1 MLNSDSTVDSRTV
14 RPRRRSLAEVLRAL
28 TRPKVPIMFVLGFSS
43 GLPFML
49 IGNTLGF
56 WLAEDGI
63 KLAVIGFTSWIGLT
77 YTVKFLWGGVV
88 DRIHLPFLG
97 RLGRRR
103 GWMVATQLGVAAGL
117 IGMSFVDP
125 RAHIGT
131 LVVFGLLAGVS
142 AAAQDTVIDAWRIE
156 SAADPDELG
165 LLTAAYSL
173 GFRIALIATEAWI
186 LIVATAVGWPSAY
199 AIYGGLMMF
208 GLVAALLAAEPKRA
222 DSVMDMLAKATRHR
236 RIAGITDALVGPF
249 VAFFKAHGAS
259 AAALM
264 LGTIT
269 LYHLCD
275 YLRGPMSNPYYLTLG
290 IHKPQIAYI
299 RTTLG
304 LAGSLGGIA
313 LGGWSALRLG
323 NRTSL
328 IIGAILQPL
337 AVAAFAILGFHRS
350 DFDLIATGPFHI
362 TAFGTIMTF
371 DSIVMAYS
379 GVALVAF
386 MSTLTSLGYTA
397 TQYALLTSALTWTG
411 KTLKGFSGV
420 IVDSLQ
426 QGRTQLEAYAL
437 FYLLAASIGIP
448 AIVACLMAS
457 RSRPLSE
464 AR

>member
-1 MLNSDSTVDSRTV
+1 MGD
-14 RPRRRSLAEVLRAL
+14 VLRAL
-28 TRPKVPIMFVLGFSS
+28 SRPKIAIMLVLGFSS

-63 KLAVIGFTSWIGLT
+63 KLAVIGFASWIGLT
-77 YTVKFLWGGVV
+77 YTVKFLWGAIV
-88 DRIHLPFLG
+88 DRLRPPLLG
-97 RLGRRR
+97 KLGRRR
-103 GWMVATQLGVAAGL
+103 GWIMATQLGVGVGL

-125 RAHIGT
+125 RAHIGS
-131 LVVFGLLAGVS
+131 LIAFGLFTGVC

-186 LIVATAVGWPSAY
+186 LLVANAVGWPTAY
-199 AIYGGLMMF
+199 AIFGALMGL
-208 GLVAALLAAEPKRA
+208 GIVASLLAREPARA
-222 DSVMDMLAKATRHR
+222 DTAMDLKAATAKLGPLTAA
-236 RIAGITDALVGPF
+236 IDAVVGPF
-249 VAFFKAHGAS
+249 VAFFRAHGLA
-259 AAALM
+259 AAALI

-275 YLRGPMSNPYYLTLG
+275 YLRGPMSNPYYLALG
-290 IHKPQIAYI
+290 IHKPEIAYV

-304 LAGSLGGIA
+304 LAGSFAGIA

-323 NRTSL
+323 NRSTL

-337 AVAAFAILGFHRS
+337 AVAAFAILGFHRA
-350 DFDLIATGPFHI
+350 DFDLISVGAVHL
-362 TAFGTIMTF
+362 TAFGAIMSC
-371 DSIVMAYS
+371 DSLIMAYS
-379 GVALVAF
+379 GVALVSF

-411 KTLKGFSGV
+411 KTLKGFSGA
-420 IVDSLQ
+420 IVETLQ
-426 QGRTQLEAYAL
+426 HGRAVLDAYAI
-437 FYLLAASIGIP
+437 FYLLSAAIGLP
-448 AIVACLMAS
+448 AIGLCLLSTRQTTSA
-457 RSRPLSE
+457 RPQLM
-464 AR
+464 

>member
-1 MLNSDSTVDSRTV
+1 ML
-14 RPRRRSLAEVLRAL
+14 
-28 TRPKVPIMFVLGFSS
+28 VLGFSS

-77 YTVKFLWGGVV
+77 YTVKFLWGAVV
-88 DRIHLPFLG
+88 ERVRPPLLG

-103 GWMVATQLGVAAGL
+103 GWMVATQFGVGAGL
-117 IGMSFVDP
+117 VGMSFMDP
-125 RAHIGT
+125 RTQIGG
-131 LVVFGLLAGVS
+131 LIAFGLLAGIS

-156 SAADPDELG
+156 SAADSDELG

-186 LIVATAVGWPSAY
+186 LLVATSVGWPTAY
-199 AIYGGLMMF
+199 AIYGGLM
-208 GLVAALLAAEPKRA
+208 GLGVAASLLAREPFQA
-222 DSVMDMLAKATRHR
+222 DLALEARGASARRHPVT
-236 RIAGITDALVGPF
+236 ALADAVVGPF
-249 VAFFKAHGAS
+249 IAFFKAHGAA

-275 YLRGPMSNPYYLTLG
+275 YLRGPMSNPYYLALG

-304 LAGSLGGIA
+304 LAGSFAGIA

-328 IIGAILQPL
+328 IIGAVLQPV

-350 DFDLIATGPFHI
+350 DFDLLSVGPLHI
-362 TAFGTIMTF
+362 TAFGTVMTC

-411 KTLKGFSGV
+411 KTLKGFSGA
-420 IVDSLQ
+420 IVKGLQ
-426 QGRTQLEAYAL
+426 HGRTLLDAYAL
-437 FYLLAASIGIP
+437 FYLLAAAVGLP
-448 AIVACLMAS
+448 AILLCLTAS
-457 RSRPLSE
+457 RSRPPS
-464 AR
+464 ATR